1 MKMEDKVLKAF
12 IRYAEAQNIDE
23 YSKLAENTFEVFNYM
38 LNKNYTDEQAIS
50 ILDVLC
56 KIDKNHHI
64 HIQENLDNLFGAGN
78 YVYKAS

>member
-1 MKMEDKVLKAF
+1 MKMEDKVVKAF